1 MSSEKNPWKTKST
14 RIAFEN
20 PWISVI
26 ENEVVRPNGS
36 DGNYTF
42 VHFKRKAVAIVPVDE
57 EGYTWLVGQ
66 YRYTLDRYSWEVPE
80 GGSDPGEEPVDTARR
95 ELREETGLSAEQL
108 DLILEMDLSNCVS
121 DEVSFTFLARGL
133 SEGEM
138 APDESEE
145 LKVRRVP
152 MQEAMAMVERG
163 EIRDALSIGS
173 LHAAARAIS
182 TI

>member
-1 MSSEKNPWKTKST
+1 MSSETNPWKTKST
-14 RIAFEN
+14 RIAFDN

-26 ENEVVRPNGS
+26 DNEVVQPNGS
-36 DGNYTF
+36 DGNYTY

-57 EGYTWLVGQ
+57 AGNTWLVGQ

-80 GGSDPGEEPVDTARR
+80 GGSDPGEEPLDCAKR
-95 ELREETGLSAEQL
+95 ELKEETGLSAEQY

-133 SEGEM
+133 TEGEM

-145 LKVRRVP
+145 LKVKKVP
-152 MQEAMAMVERG
+152 LVEAVKMIGTG

-173 LHAAARAIS
+173 LLAAERYGFS
-182 TI
+182 L